1 MGVGGCIRA
10 VRGGKEKMQLFHNL
24 LLTHAAILHRMTTSA
39 GNNAGRKR
47 RKNIMNRIPRTTM
60 VVVTRYYANN
70 SNMAP
75 ITHDPMT
82 IAQAEKKGL
91 TSTDSGTMR
100 FKL

>member
-1 MGVGGCIRA
+1 
-10 VRGGKEKMQLFHNL
+10 
-24 LLTHAAILHRMTTSA
+24 
-39 GNNAGRKR
+39 
-47 RKNIMNRIPRTTM
+47 MNRIPRTTM

-100 FKL
+100 FKLEVVGGEFDGCPAGRVNDNWFADTYRRDQAAISEMMAGG